1 MTNTIAT
8 SLIDA
13 AVIGGA
19 RVRTEDELP
28 APPAGRGPGG
38 RCACVQPSEPRPQEL
53 EEGLLIEIK
62 WDS

>member
-8 SLIDA
+8 SLIGV

-19 RVRTEDELP
+19 RARMAEELP
-28 APPAGRGPGG
+28 APPAGWGPGG

-53 EEGLLIEIK
+53 DEGLLIEIK
-62 WDS
+62 WGS